1 MRRALAAPDKQRSH
15 GLMVRI
21 REMLLRC
28 SMRRIRMGGKS
39 TPRPVPVSEREIG
52 VYWYLFSNHRTHENS
67 SRITWGYEA
76 PFLVRHDRLPCSN
89 NNNLKCFQVYRY
101 FIKIRCRPLESHKNW
116 SHLLD
121 SGSFT
126 GIGAVAGAASA
137 QSPQCWSVS
146 VTEQVPINTNF
157 SPRCSQATLGAK
169 FNKRCDRG
177 EHTLNF
183 EARPRSAGPGPESL
197 AVLSSGGKQRSGEL
211 GLEGGLD
218 FRSGFEPS
226 GLDRPGPRAARQAAA
241 STGTRTTRGW
251 ATETD
256 IGLTQAV

>member
-1 MRRALAAPDKQRSH
+1 MNQCRLHKTKKHGTNSTLSALSLADSRQWGAAPPPRRWCQCLGAAAPWRRRWSGDCRSPA
-15 GLMVRI
+15 GA
-21 REMLLRC
+21 LRL
-28 SMRRIRMGGKS
+28 G
-39 TPRPVPVSEREIG
+39 
-52 VYWYLFSNHRTHENS
+52 
-67 SRITWGYEA
+67 A
-76 PFLVRHDRLPCSN
+76 
-89 NNNLKCFQVYRY
+89 
-101 FIKIRCRPLESHKNW
+101 
-116 SHLLD
+116 LLD
-121 SGSFT
+121 SRSFRVT

-183 EARPRSAGPGPESL
+183 EARPRSAGPGPES
-197 AVLSSGGKQRSGEL
+197 VLSSGGKQRSGEL

-241 STGTRTTRGW
+241 STGTRTMRGW